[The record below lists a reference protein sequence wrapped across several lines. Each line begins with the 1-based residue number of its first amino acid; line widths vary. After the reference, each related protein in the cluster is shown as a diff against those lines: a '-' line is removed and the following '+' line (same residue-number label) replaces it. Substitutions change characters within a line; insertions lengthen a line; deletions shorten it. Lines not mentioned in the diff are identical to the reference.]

1 MKPFKMENIKV
12 ITTIVIIFFNI
23 VGSNTT
29 INGQSFLENPNR
41 TVELGHVNDTAVNTT
56 DRPVQDSLQIDVDIT
71 TADLEPPTMGFVGAC
86 DHPNIELDSIT
97 YDCHN
102 VRPEQYSCN
111 NRCGSIL
118 EPVQGA
124 YCSCDPGCLVH
135 KDCCRDFQLQC
146 PVEYNISHSL
156 LNNLIT
162 EPYMEC
168 ESFNGKQ
175 YKMVVQCLN
184 GTRCVDLDRNWLDAI
199 PVIDKATWVTYL
211 NTNCAACNNVELVSP
226 WPSNIICNA
235 ESILS
240 TLTSLKAIQ
249 TAIENDFCFIHVE
262 DIGHVCREV
271 ISTCPEDCAN
281 KNLVERCHNGSVQFV
296 ESSDYDNMMF
306 GTYKNEYCLRCNIP
320 DPGIS
325 CSMCSVCQTVV
336 NQGIFPPFSFSLL
349 MDINPKKGLKIGFN
363 VNGVNQEF
371 ECDATSNCS
380 SACKEGY
387 DYNNDTCVHVF
398 TPHTI
403 IVNITFKIVESSQ
416 HAFELTGMMEDN
428 FIKRIDKFAASDIS
442 YTMVYDNNILNGTTS
457 ITFKDNILT
466 GDNITGIE
474 YHNMIFQ
481 KLKSEYDK
489 HMENIDLEFVKDI
502 DFRSVCVEG
511 MDALTCWDWK
521 NATLFFERNYLVEA
535 HTLSMPSETIMGIV
549 TIVCLSIS
557 VVCMIIRLVLQIFV
571 PVFHT
576 FPGKLQF
583 LMVLALWFASMFK
596 LLGPLAFRLPD
607 LCTAMGVLTHYFY
620 LVTFTWMSIIAL
632 DMYLVFRAEL
642 SVASRG
648 LKRLVVYSTVAFL
661 LPGLIVA
668 TAGILDGVTQGSNLR
683 PDYGVPVCM
692 ITNRYSLLL
701 FFAGPLAVMIIFNIV
716 MFSLTV
722 HNLRK
727 SWRDAKSVKTKKNEN
742 HFDVY
747 IKLFLL
753 MGFTWVFG
761 FIAPFAEQDGLW
773 YIFIILNASQ
783 GVFIFVASVCSR
795 RVLRSLRCMK
805 STSKG
810 SSYMTKSSSVRNSES
825 VIRNGTQN
833 SS

>member
-1 MKPFKMENIKV
+1 MKIQAIIAFVLCNILMYV
-12 ITTIVIIFFNI
+12 TAV
-23 VGSNTT
+23 
-29 INGQSFLENPNR
+29 NGQLLNEYQNK
-41 TVELGHVNDTAVNTT
+41 TVRSGDANDTAINATYSPG
-56 DRPVQDSLQIDVDIT
+56 DGNIDVDNSDDLSDVMNSTILPIFET
-71 TADLEPPTMGFVGAC
+71 TNPPGAC
-86 DHPNIELDSIT
+86 DLPHIDLDSIT
-97 YDCHN
+97 YNCHD
-102 VRPEQYSCN
+102 VRPWKYSCN
-111 NRCGSIL
+111 NRCGSVL

-124 YCSCDPGCLVH
+124 YCSCDSGCLPH
-135 KDCCRDFQLQC
+135 KDCCRDFELQC
-146 PVEYNISHSL
+146 PIEYNISHSL

-199 PVIDKATWVTYL
+199 PVIDKATSVTYL
-211 NTNCAACNNVELVSP
+211 NTNCAACNNIELVSP
-226 WPSNIICNA
+226 WPSNITCI
-235 ESILS
+235 EEPILS
-240 TLTSLKAIQ
+240 TLTSVEALQ
-249 TAIENDFCFIHVE
+249 TAVEDQLCFIHVK
-262 DIGHVCREV
+262 DIGHICTYS
-271 ISTCPEDCAN
+271 ISSCPLNCKN
-281 KNLVERCHNGSVQFV
+281 KDLVERCHNSSIQLV
-296 ESSDYDNMMF
+296 ESSSTMF
-306 GTYKNEYCLRCNIP
+306 MLRTYQNEYCLRCNV
-320 DPGIS
+320 PGPGLK
-325 CSMCSVCQTVV
+325 CSACSACSNTESETY
-336 NQGIFPPFSFSLL
+336 FPPFSFSLL

-387 DYNNDTCVHVF
+387 DYNNGTCVHVF
-398 TPHTI
+398 TPYTI

-416 HAFELTGMMEDN
+416 HAFELTGMMEDD
-428 FIKRIDKFAASDIS
+428 FIKRIDTFAASDIS

-457 ITFKDNILT
+457 ITFKDNILA

-502 DFRSVCVEG
+502 DFTSVCVEG

-521 NATLFFERNYLVEA
+521 NATKFFERNSLVEA
-535 HTLSMPSETIMGIV
+535 HTLSMPSENIMGIV

-557 VVCMIIRLVLQIFV
+557 VICMIIRLVLQIFV

-632 DMYLVFRAEL
+632 DMYLIFRARL

-668 TAGILDGVTQGSNLR
+668 TAGILDGVVQGSNLR

-727 SWRDAKSVKTKKNEN
+727 SWRDAKSVKTKRNEN

-825 VIRNGTQN
+825 VISNGTQN
-833 SS
+833 LS